1 MSVKRLALLA
11 ALTPPAVVLGLAACG
26 GPTPPKEPAMPAA
39 SAEEPKPMASAEMP
53 PPAPAKT
60 EAPKATASTSGA
72 PAPKPAGTVKMTGK
86 AQDEDIIEMTTASCT
101 TLEEKF
107 HELAMTD
114 QRKQR
119 RIDSISDEA
128 KKAKAEAAA
137 QAEADRVAQ
146 PFGSA
151 CRENLAGK
159 AAVKATIMCFQAATT
174 VKAFQACQK

>member
-1 MSVKRLALLA
+1 
-11 ALTPPAVVLGLAACG
+11 
-26 GPTPPKEPAMPAA
+26 MPAA
-39 SAEEPKPMASAEMP
+39 SAEEPPKPMASAEPTP
-53 PPAPAKT
+53 PPAKT
-60 EAPKATASTSGA
+60 EAPKASASAA
-72 PAPKPAGTVKMTGK
+72 PAPKPAGTVKMIGK
-86 AQDEDIIEMTTASCT
+86 AQDEDIVEMTTASCT

-107 HELAMTD
+107 HELAMAD

-137 QAEADRVAQ
+137 QAEADRVAV
-146 PFGSA
+146 PFGTA

-159 AAVKATIMCFQAATT
+159 AAVKATIMCFQAATN